1 MTRLRDICVDDV
13 RQKLHLEAGPGTR
26 LGSYL
31 CGKIAGSD
39 WQAIFRDAR
48 RWFEANYETL
58 PKDGIATKVFL
69 FGFSRGALI
78 ARHFAAWLDKL
89 GAAVAYLGLWD
100 TVDSTVGLDVAADC
114 PRNVKKA
121 RHAVSRDET
130 RKFFQYVPLKG
141 GKGQVAEMLFPGSHS
156 DVGGLYGDNHL
167 VADLADGFD
176 VRDALVAE
184 LGDVAE
190 AVDAGK
196 DLPVEFLQKLQV
208 GIKARALLLGAKA
221 QLGGLEHHLGAG
233 YGAVHLACAV
243 VRLAEGAVAVGA
255 IHVVAHGQDHW
266 RAVGHAGGGAQACER
281 LGAADYE
288 DALGLEVMGCGRH
301 AGGLEHEPEVL
312 VAHGFVRI
320 GAAGP
325 ALLGGQLQEVH
336 GVSSLRSCCA
346 E

>member
-1 MTRLRDICVDDV
+1 MNIGLFFEGTGRGVAGKMTNVTRLRDLCVDDA
-13 RQKLHLEAGPGTR
+13 RQKLHLGAGPGTR

-89 GAAVAYLGLWD
+89 GVEVDYLGLWD
-100 TVDSTVGLDVAADC
+100 TVDATIGLDVAADC

-141 GKGQVAEMLFPGSHS
+141 GKGQVVEMLFPGSHS

-167 VADLADGFD
+167 VADLAL
-176 VRDALVAE
+176 AWIA
-184 LGDVAE
+184 
-190 AVDAGK
+190 AGAK
-196 DLPVEFLQKLQV
+196 REGLRFRRTARLSQKLDTT
-208 GIKARALLLGAKA
+208 
-221 QLGGLEHHLGAG
+221 
-233 YGAVHLACAV
+233 AV
-243 VRLAEGAVAVGA
+243 VLHDPHGESSNLWGAFDRVRRNLPRIRL
-255 IHVVAHGQDHW
+255 HF
-266 RAVGHAGGGAQACER
+266 ACK
-281 LGAADYE
+281 
-288 DALGLEVMGCGRH
+288 GL
-301 AGGLEHEPEVL
+301 
-312 VAHGFVRI
+312 
-320 GAAGP
+320 
-325 ALLGGQLQEVH
+325 
-336 GVSSLRSCCA
+336 
-346 E
+346 

>member
-1 MTRLRDICVDDV
+1 MNICLFFEGTGRGVAGKVTNVTRLRDICVDDV

-130 RKFFQYVPLKG
+130 RRFFQYVPLKG

-167 VADLADGFD
+167 VADLAL
-176 VRDALVAE
+176 AWIA
-184 LGDVAE
+184 A
-190 AVDAGK
+190 
-196 DLPVEFLQKLQV
+196 
-208 GIKARALLLGAKA
+208 GAKRA
-221 QLGGLEHHLGAG
+221 GVCFRRGADLSQRLDIPSVVLHDSHSLASNLWGAFDRVRRNLPRIRLHFACKGL
-233 YGAVHLACAV
+233 
-243 VRLAEGAVAVGA
+243 
-255 IHVVAHGQDHW
+255 
-266 RAVGHAGGGAQACER
+266 
-281 LGAADYE
+281 
-288 DALGLEVMGCGRH
+288 
-301 AGGLEHEPEVL
+301 
-312 VAHGFVRI
+312 
-320 GAAGP
+320 
-325 ALLGGQLQEVH
+325 
-336 GVSSLRSCCA
+336 
-346 E
+346 

>member
-89 GAAVAYLGLWD
+89 GVEVDYLGLWD
-100 TVDSTVGLDVAADC
+100 TVDATIGLDVAADC

-141 GKGQVAEMLFPGSHS
+141 DKGQVVEMLFPGSHS
-156 DVGGLYGDNHL
+156 DVGGLYDDNHL
-167 VADLADGFD
+167 VADLAL
-176 VRDALVAE
+176 AWIA
-184 LGDVAE
+184 
-190 AVDAGK
+190 AGAK
-196 DLPVEFLQKLQV
+196 REGLRLKRTARLSQKLD
-208 GIKARALLLGAKA
+208 AS
-221 QLGGLEHHLGAG
+221 
-233 YGAVHLACAV
+233 AV
-243 VRLAEGAVAVGA
+243 VAPPGFRKSSTLQPSSCTTPMVNPPISGASSTAFAAISRESDFTSLAK
-255 IHVVAHGQDHW
+255 DS
-266 RAVGHAGGGAQACER
+266 ER
-281 LGAADYE
+281 TILRQFLG
-288 DALGLEVMGCGRH
+288 
-301 AGGLEHEPEVL
+301 
-312 VAHGFVRI
+312 
-320 GAAGP
+320 
-325 ALLGGQLQEVH
+325 
-336 GVSSLRSCCA
+336 
-346 E
+346 

>member
-1 MTRLRDICVDDV
+1 MNLCLFFEGTGRGVAGKVTNVTRLRDICVDDV

-48 RWFEANYETL
+48 RWIEANYETL

-130 RKFFQYVPLKG
+130 RRFFQYVPLKG
-141 GKGQVAEMLFPGSHS
+141 GKGQVAEIG
-156 DVGGLYGDNHL
+156 
-167 VADLADGFD
+167 
-176 VRDALVAE
+176 
-184 LGDVAE
+184 
-190 AVDAGK
+190 
-196 DLPVEFLQKLQV
+196 
-208 GIKARALLLGAKA
+208 RA
-221 QLGGLEHHLGAG
+221 
-233 YGAVHLACAV
+233 
-243 VRLAEGAVAVGA
+243 
-255 IHVVAHGQDHW
+255 HV
-266 RAVGHAGGGAQACER
+266 
-281 LGAADYE
+281 
-288 DALGLEVMGCGRH
+288 
-301 AGGLEHEPEVL
+301 
-312 VAHGFVRI
+312 
-320 GAAGP
+320 
-325 ALLGGQLQEVH
+325 
-336 GVSSLRSCCA
+336 
-346 E
+346 